1 METITA
7 TGSRI
12 RKNIPLDQATDRKQI
27 VNSSPKILI
36 ISWGVYPQQAA
47 MSVIIHNMAKGL
59 LNDDVVVIGEKS
71 EDSKDWDKVEYPLY
85 HVTPD
90 LFGIKKGRQKL
101 KWLKFIPI
109 LMKVNRIIKKH
120 GCTHILVP
128 FPDEFFL
135 SLAYF
140 ASKANGIPLYPWM
153 HNTYL
158 ENAFGVRK
166 KFAAYIQNKVF
177 QHATVT
183 FTISQAL
190 TDYYSK
196 QYSGLSFD
204 TLLHCFPIPETKE
217 VTFYKPTKIK
227 LALTGSFNAS
237 CSEATLRLCKVITSN
252 DDFELHAFGNQMN
265 GELKAH
271 GIDMGK
277 VKSYGFL
284 SEIEFNKALSDC
296 DVMLLPHGFDG
307 MWSKIEYETI
317 FPTRTIP
324 LLYSGKPILL
334 HSPEWAGLTMFF
346 EKHQCG
352 FVVSRADES
361 LISQTIYNIFN
372 DQSRYASIVKNAFK
386 TAKMYDIKNVCDSL
400 KIKLQGNKH

>member
-1 METITA
+1 M
-7 TGSRI
+7 
-12 RKNIPLDQATDRKQI
+12 QA
-27 VNSSPKILI
+27 NPKILI

-47 MSVIIHNMAKGL
+47 MSVIVHNMAKGL
-59 LNDDVVVIGEKS
+59 LHDNVVVIGEKS

-85 HVTPD
+85 HISPT
-90 LFGIKKGRQKL
+90 LFGFKKGQQKL

-109 LMKVNRIIKKH
+109 LGKVNRIIKKH

-128 FPDEFFL
+128 FPDEFYL

-158 ENAFGVRK
+158 ENAFGLRK
-166 KFAAYIQNKVF
+166 RFAAYIQNRVF
-177 QHATVT
+177 THASMI

-190 TDYYSK
+190 TDYYTK
-196 QYSGLSFD
+196 HYAEFSFD
-204 TLLHCFPIPETKE
+204 TLLHCFPIPQAKE
-217 VTFYKPTKIK
+217 VEFARPSKIK

-237 CSEATLRLCKVITSN
+237 CSEATLRLCKVITAN

-265 GELKAH
+265 GELRAH
-271 GIDMGK
+271 GIDMDK

-284 SEIEFNKALSDC
+284 SEEEFNKALNHC

-334 HSPEWAGLTMFF
+334 HSPAWAGLTLFF

-352 FVVSRADES
+352 FVVSRADEL
-361 LISQTIYNIFN
+361 LITQTIYDIFN
-372 DQSRYASIVKNAFK
+372 DSSRYETVVKNALR
-386 TAKMYDIKNVCDSL
+386 TATMYDIKNVCDSL
-400 KIKLQGNKH
+400 NSKLQNSKH